1 MQRIT
6 LSLTDNTA
14 DLFNRWSNK
23 RGYKNRSEAFR
34 DMIRHLEAEDRFEE
48 NGNTHCA
55 AVVSY
60 VYNHH
65 ERQLAARMVEH
76 QHQHGDV
83 VHTVTHV
90 HLSHEECLETVI
102 LFGHVKE
109 VMAVADGILTEPGI
123 RHGRIHRMPID
134 AVNHRHHHP

>member
-6 LSLTDNTA
+6 LSLTDDTA
-14 DLFNRWSNK
+14 ELFNRWYER

-34 DMIRHLEAEDRFEE
+34 DMIRNFEAEDRFEE
-48 NGNTHCA
+48 NEGAHCA

-90 HLSHEECLETVI
+90 HLNHEECLETVI

-123 RHGRIHRMPID
+123 RNGRVHRMPLD
-134 AVNHRHHHP
+134 ALSHCHQH

>member
-6 LSLTDNTA
+6 LSLTDDTA
-14 DLFNRWSNK
+14 ELFNRWYEK
-23 RGYKNRSEAFR
+23 RGSQNRSEAWR
-34 DMIRHLEAEDRFEE
+34 DMIRNFEAEDRFEE
-48 NGNTHCA
+48 NEDAHCA

-90 HLSHEECLETVI
+90 HLNHEECLETVI

-123 RHGRIHRMPID
+123 RNGRVHRMPLD
-134 AVNHRHHHP
+134 AVSHCHQH